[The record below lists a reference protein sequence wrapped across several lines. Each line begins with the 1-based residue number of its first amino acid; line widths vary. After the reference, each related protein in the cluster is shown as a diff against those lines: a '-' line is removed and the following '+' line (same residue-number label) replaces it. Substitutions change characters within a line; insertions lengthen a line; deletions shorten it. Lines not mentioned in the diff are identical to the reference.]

1 MYPMVSD
8 RLRRNIL
15 AAWLGV
21 YPISLAVFST
31 SVRVFLDTSGY
42 PSSALETVV
51 MDNPSF
57 FAISRIVIIFPKRFG
72 KIIPNKSLKI
82 NIASIYRNALI

>member
-15 AAWLGV
+15 AAWFGV

-31 SVRVFLDTSGY
+31 SVRVFCRY
-42 PSSALETVV
+42 IRV
-51 MDNPSF
+51 
-57 FAISRIVIIFPKRFG
+57 
-72 KIIPNKSLKI
+72 
-82 NIASIYRNALI
+82 SIQRPRDGGDG

>member
-8 RLRRNIL
+8 RLRRTVPGCL
-15 AAWLGV
+15 V
-21 YPISLAVFST
+21 RRVSHFFAVFYYKL
-31 SVRVFLDTSGY
+31 RVFLDTSGY

-57 FAISRIVIIFPKRFG
+57 FAISLIVIIFPKRFG

-82 NIASIYRNALI
+82 NIASIYQNALI